1 MLVLKNVGSNESI
14 GVLKRV
20 FDLGYDILQ
29 YQLNKLDIDC
39 DTAFNLCV
47 FYYNEFYHSEY
58 NNNASE
64 YDEMEDF
71 YTNDKISFDEWLKR
85 IQLIFQICQ
94 YYEYNVYFDIDN
106 MKICICNESKKYC
119 TPSQYQYHYNTI
131 AEFALGWITTCINT
145 NDKLTVWTDEDL
157 NRLRNMGGLPI
168 PKDKKQIQNSFSF
181 ELFVTNEEIE
191 SGLYI
196 NRYEIPDEDDL
207 YQAIDD
213 CEMDTN
219 DYLIATF
226 KPSDNVS
233 FNIFTTHN
241 LYNIYI
247 DKVVIYEDG
256 SCDTIE
262 MNNITADGLDWNSK
276 KDIIQ
281 YLLGMNY

>member
-1 MLVLKNVGSNESI
+1 MLTLKNVGSNKSI
-14 GVLKRV
+14 GVLKRI

-47 FYYNEFYHSEY
+47 FYYNEFYHSEC

-106 MKICICNESKKYC
+106 MKICICNESKKYY
-119 TPSQYQYHYNTI
+119 TPSEYQYHYNNM
-131 AEFALGWITTCINT
+131 AEFALGWIIKCINT
-145 NDKLTVWTDEDL
+145 NDKLTVWSDEDL
-157 NRLRNMGGLPI
+157 NRLRSMGGLHI
-168 PKDKKQIQNSFSF
+168 PKDKNQIQDSFNF
-181 ELFVTNEEIE
+181 EFFVTDKEIE
-191 SGLYI
+191 EGLYI
-196 NRYEIPDEDDL
+196 QRYEILDVDDL
-207 YQAIDD
+207 YQVIDD
-213 CEMDTN
+213 CEMDIN
-219 DYLIATF
+219 DYCIATF
-226 KPSDNVS
+226 KPSDNIS

-262 MNNITADGLDWNSK
+262 MNNITADGLDWNNK